1 MTATPLVNPP
11 VAAGPTPP
19 AIPLARSLELV
30 RGQRLRFA
38 GAVLLGAAAVGAAIG
53 LLVTSA
59 WLISRAAQHPP
70 VEALAVAVVAV
81 RFFGLSRGL
90 LRYCERLVGH
100 DAALRA
106 LADLRM
112 RVFQRLERLAPAG
125 LPAFHSGDL
134 LARLVGDVD
143 TQQDLLLRVVSPY
156 AVAAVTSAAVVVL
169 TATLEPGVAVL
180 LGVTL
185 FLSAVLVPA
194 VTQRLARRSE
204 AGVAAARGRLARS
217 VVDLIQ
223 GAPDLIAY
231 GAAPTQLATVAA
243 VDAELTAVER
253 AAARTAGVGAALTA
267 LFTGIA
273 VWGAVVLGLDAV
285 RSGRLD
291 GVLLAVIVLI
301 PLASFEAVIG
311 LPGAAQSYERVR
323 GASARVHEVL
333 DAPEPVIDPVRPA
346 AAPRRTRGHR
356 PS

>member
-1 MTATPLVNPP
+1 M
-11 VAAGPTPP
+11 
-19 AIPLARSLELV
+19 
-30 RGQRLRFA
+30 
-38 GAVLLGAAAVGAAIG
+38 LLGAAAVGAAIG

-311 LPGAAQSYERVR
+311 LPGAAQVLRTGPWR
-323 GASARVHEVL
+323 LGAG
-333 DAPEPVIDPVRPA
+333 P
-346 AAPRRTRGHR
+346 
-356 PS
+356 